1 MNAETQATSI
11 WIATTPTTAYP
22 SLSGDINVDTVVI
35 GGGIAGISVAH
46 ALKEKRQQVVLIE
59 SDRIVEGT
67 TGNTTA
73 KVTSLHGLKYARL
86 RRTYG
91 EAGVKIYGD
100 ANEAAINTMEEIVKQ
115 YAIDC
120 DFLRLPAYTYAQ
132 SAGDRQKVQTEAEVA
147 KAIGLPATYLD
158 DVPLPYETFGAVMFD
173 NQAQFHVRKYLLKL
187 AEIINGNGN
196 YIFEHTKALDI
207 KASGNMRQVITD
219 KGTITASNVV
229 VATHKPFYDPDGDYE
244 DLFEFKDYALGLL
257 IDEETPRGEFFSTGK
272 EPHSIRYQPT
282 SDGDVIIVGGK
293 SEAEVKAPTPE
304 EAYRLT
310 AEDYSKKFTIKHIAY
325 QWFTEDFGTDDG
337 VPCIGQ
343 LSRNDSHVYVAT
355 GFNGWGMT
363 TGVVAGMI
371 LSDRITGRAN
381 DWSDFFD
388 TFQRDR
394 YKTAS

>member
-22 SLSGDINVDTVVI
+22 SLSGDIRVDTVII

-46 ALKEKRQQVVLIE
+46 SLKEKGQRVALVE

-73 KVTSLHGLKYARL
+73 KVTSLHGLKYAKLL
-86 RRTYG
+86 RKYG
-91 EAGVKIYGD
+91 EAGAKIYGG
-100 ANEAAINTMEEIVKQ
+100 ANEAAINTIEATVKQ

-132 SAGDRQKVQTEAEVA
+132 SADDREKVQAEAEAA
-147 KAIGLPATYLD
+147 KTIGLPAVYVD

-187 AEIINGNGN
+187 AEIINGNGS

-207 KASGNMRQVITD
+207 KAVDDTRQVITD
-219 KGTITASNVV
+219 TGTITASNVV
-229 VATHKPFYDPDGDYE
+229 VATHKPFYDPDKDYE

-257 IDEETPRGEFFSTGK
+257 IEEATPQGEFFSTGK
-272 EPHSIRYQPT
+272 APHSIRYQPT
-282 SDGDVIIVGGK
+282 SDGDIIIVGK
-293 SEAEVKAPTPE
+293 SEAEIKAPTPE
-304 EAYRLT
+304 EAFRLT
-310 AEDYSKKFTIKHIAY
+310 RGDYSKKFTIKHVAY
-325 QWFTEDFGTDDG
+325 QWFTEDFATNDG
-337 VPCIGQ
+337 VPYIGQ

-371 LSDRITGRAN
+371 LSDRIIGRTN
-381 DWSDFFD
+381 SWSDFFD
-388 TFQRDR
+388 TFQRDK
-394 YKTAS
+394 YKSAS